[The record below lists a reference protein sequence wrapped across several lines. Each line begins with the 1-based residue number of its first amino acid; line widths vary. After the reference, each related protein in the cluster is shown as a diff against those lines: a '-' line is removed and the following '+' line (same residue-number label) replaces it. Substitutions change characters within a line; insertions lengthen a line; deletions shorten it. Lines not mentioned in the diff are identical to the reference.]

1 MNTSFKTLL
10 IDDEPLAR
18 ARLRRLLNKFEATFE
33 IIGEAANGAE
43 GLTLVEEL
51 QPDVIF
57 LDIEMPL
64 MNGFEMLSQLTFMP
78 MVIFATAY
86 DQYAIRAFE
95 ENSIDYLLKPI
106 ENDRLEK
113 TVEKLK
119 KRMASPQEETTQN
132 AFNSSLLQII
142 EQFKPKKDLHTIS
155 VKFADKIL
163 LIPLD
168 EISYFEAEDKYVF
181 LATKEGYKYLTSY
194 TVATLEEKLP
204 DHFTRV
210 SRSAI
215 LNSRHVREIQ
225 KHFDGKFILVLNDK
239 KGSKITSGQS
249 FAENVRRLFE
259 L

>member
-1 MNTSFKTLL
+1 MPFKTLL

-18 ARLRRLLNKFEATFE
+18 ARLRRLLNQFGPDFD

-43 GLTLVEEL
+43 GLTLVTEL
-51 QPDVIF
+51 KPDVIF

-64 MNGFEMLSQLTFMP
+64 MTGFEMLAHLTYMP

-86 DQYAIRAFE
+86 DQYAMKAFE

-106 ENDRLEK
+106 EIERLAK

-119 KRMASPQEETTQN
+119 KLAVPNSDNSISNSFNQN
-132 AFNSSLLQII
+132 LLQLIG
-142 EQFKPKKDLHTIS
+142 QLTPKKELHAIS
-155 VKFADKIL
+155 VKYADKIL
-163 LIPLD
+163 LIPLE

-181 LATKEGYKYLTSY
+181 LATKEGQKYLTSY
-194 TVATLEEKLP
+194 TIAVLEEKLP
-204 DHFTRV
+204 PHFTRI
-210 SRSAI
+210 SRAAI
-215 LNSRHVREIQ
+215 LNAHHIKEIQ
-225 KHFDGKFILVLNDK
+225 KHFDGKYILVLGDK
-239 KGSKITSGQS
+239 KATKITSGQS

>member
-1 MNTSFKTLL
+1 MTFTTLL

-18 ARLRRLLNKFEATFE
+18 IRLRRLLAQFGDTFE
-33 IIGEAANGAE
+33 VIGEASNGAE
-43 GLTLVEEL
+43 GLTMIESLRPAL
-51 QPDVIF
+51 IF

-64 MNGFEMLSQLTFMP
+64 LNGFEMLAQLSFMP

-106 ENDRLEK
+106 ENERLTK
-113 TVEKLK
+113 TIEKLK
-119 KRMASPQEETTQN
+119 SRWDVAPTETTPN
-132 AFNSSLLQII
+132 ANFDANLLKLI
-142 EQFKPKKDLHTIS
+142 EQLKPKKELHAIS

-163 LIPLD
+163 LIPFE

-181 LATKEGYKYLTSY
+181 LATKEGQKYLVSY
-194 TVATLEEKLP
+194 TISILEEKLP
-204 DHFTRV
+204 SYFVRI
-210 SRSAI
+210 SRAAI
-215 LNSRHVREIQ
+215 LNSRHLKEVQ

-239 KGSKITSGQS
+239 KSTKLTSGQS
-249 FAENVRRLFE
+249 FSDNIRSLLE

>member
-1 MNTSFKTLL
+1 MNTPFKTLL

-18 ARLRRLLNKFEATFE
+18 ARLRRLLSHYGETFD
-33 IIGEAANGAE
+33 IVGEAANGAE

-51 QPDVIF
+51 HPEVIF

-64 MNGFEMLSQLTFMP
+64 MNGFEMLAALTFMP

-95 ENSIDYLLKPI
+95 ENSIDYLLKPV

-119 KRMASPQEETTQN
+119 KRIAAPEERVSTSFN
-132 AFNSSLLQII
+132 ASLLQII
-142 EQFKPKKDLHTIS
+142 EHFKPKKDLHAIS

-163 LIPLD
+163 LIPLE

-181 LATKEGYKYLTSY
+181 MATKEGQKYLTSY
-194 TVATLEEKLP
+194 TISTLEEKLP
-204 DHFTRV
+204 PHFTRV
-210 SRSAI
+210 SRAAI
-215 LNSRHVREIQ
+215 LNSRHIKEIQ

-239 KGSKITSGQS
+239 KNSKITSGQS
-249 FAENVRRLFE
+249 FAENVRQLFE

>member
-1 MNTSFKTLL
+1 MNAPFKTLL

-18 ARLRRLLNKFEATFE
+18 ARLRRLLIPFGETFD
-33 IIGEAANGAE
+33 IVGEAANGAE
-43 GLTLVEEL
+43 GLALVEEL
-51 QPDVIF
+51 HPDVIF

-64 MNGFEMLSQLTFMP
+64 MNGFEMLAHLTFMP
-78 MVIFATAY
+78 MIIFATAY

-95 ENSIDYLLKPI
+95 ENSIDYLLKPV

-119 KRMASPQEETTQN
+119 KRIAENRQEN
-132 AFNSSLLQII
+132 IHNSFNTELLQII
-142 EQFKPKKDLHTIS
+142 EQFKPKKDLHAIS

-181 LATKEGYKYLTSY
+181 LATKEGQKYLTSY
-194 TVATLEEKLP
+194 TISTLEEKLP
-204 DHFTRV
+204 PHFTRI
-210 SRSAI
+210 SRAAI
-215 LNSRHVREIQ
+215 LNSRHIKEIQ

-239 KGSKITSGQS
+239 KCSKITSGQS
-249 FAENVRRLFE
+249 FAENVRQLFE

>member
-1 MNTSFKTLL
+1 MNTPFKTLL

-18 ARLRRLLNKFEATFE
+18 ARLRRLLGKFAETFE

-51 QPDVIF
+51 KPDVIF

-64 MNGFEMLSQLTFMP
+64 MTGFEMLSNLTFMP

-119 KRMASPQEETTQN
+119 NRIASNQAKNTSN
-132 AFNSSLLQII
+132 AFDSGLLQLI
-142 EQFKPKKDLHTIS
+142 EQFKPKKDLHAIS

-163 LIPLD
+163 LIPLE
-168 EISYFEAEDKYVF
+168 EISFFEAEDKYVF
-181 LATKEGYKYLTSY
+181 LATKEGQKYLTSY
-194 TVATLEEKLP
+194 TISTLEEKLP
-204 DHFTRV
+204 EHFTRV
-210 SRSAI
+210 SRAAI
-215 LNSRHVREIQ
+215 VNSRQVKEIQ

-239 KGSKITSGQS
+239 KSTKITSGQS
-249 FAENVRRLFE
+249 FADNVRQLFE

>member
-1 MNTSFKTLL
+1 MTTLFRTLL

-18 ARLRRLLNKFEATFE
+18 ARLRRLLGPFEETFSVV
-33 IIGEAANGAE
+33 GEAANGAE
-43 GLTLVEEL
+43 GLALVEEL
-51 QPDVIF
+51 KPDVIF
-57 LDIEMPL
+57 LFIEMPL
-64 MNGFEMLSQLTFMP
+64 MNGFEMLAHLTYMP

-95 ENSIDYLLKPI
+95 ENSIDYLLKPN

-119 KRMASPQEETTQN
+119 KRMASTSEENGNNTLNT
-132 AFNSSLLQII
+132 SILQII
-142 EQFKPKKDLHTIS
+142 EQFKPKKDLHAIS
-155 VKFADKIL
+155 VKYADRIL

-168 EISYFEAEDKYVF
+168 EISFFEAEDKYVF
-181 LATKEGYKYLTSY
+181 LATKEGQKYLTSY
-194 TVATLEEKLP
+194 TISTLEEKLP

-210 SRSAI
+210 SRAAI
-215 LNSRHVREIQ
+215 VNSRQVREIQ

-239 KGSKITSGQS
+239 KLTKITSGQS
-249 FAENVRRLFE
+249 FADNVRRLFE